1 MSRFP
6 KLKSLQLTHTP
17 FVRKESELAERCGS
31 HQQFA
36 TEVSRQLYSKRSPVL
51 FLAFKP
57 SLYSEHYKGVPSLDS
72 NGHRHPRYYYSR
84 GETTATKLIEH
95 KMTQVV
101 AIPVKENDVLDFIR
115 PKLLFESD
123 PPESYCA
130 SVEWYQEHQ

>member
-1 MSRFP
+1 VSRFP
-6 KLKSLQLTHTP
+6 KLKFLQLTHNP
-17 FVRKESELAERCGS
+17 FVRIESELAERCGS

-36 TEVSRQLYSKRSPVL
+36 TEILRQLYSNSPVV

-57 SLYSEHYKGVPSLDS
+57 SLYSENYKGVPHLDS

-84 GETTATKLIEH
+84 GETTATKLNGR
-95 KMTQVV
+95 KTTQVFT
-101 AIPVKENDVLDFIR
+101 IPVKENDVLDFIR
-115 PKLLFESD
+115 PKLLFASD